1 MDWRVRQYYAAT
13 FSPEAR
19 DMRIENLKLIGKGG
33 TIHFNSGVPKQQDE
47 IEERGRYQCVIG
59 CVFDQA
65 SAVEYELRKAERND
79 DYCFWKE
86 IKQDLSK
93 KYLDIYGQI
102 MPFRRCDLNPHKR
115 CNHCGEC

>member
-19 DMRIENLKLIGKGG
+19 DMRIENLKLIDKGV
-33 TIHFNSGVPKQQDE
+33 TIHFNSGVSKQPDE

-86 IKQDLSK
+86 IKQDFSK

-102 MPFRRCDLNPHKR
+102 MTFRRCDLNPHKR